1 MGGRGLK
8 EIKATIQAEE
18 QGLREYIWSKK
29 DSEPLIQAVWEVN
42 PNAIQPQRKKVWAI
56 TWAQDTSDK
65 WKSTPLHGQYATQ
78 VSRIT
83 DEEHAFQWMKVT
95 GLKIETEALIT
106 AAQEQ
111 ALNTK
116 QHQAKVLHTST
127 DSLCRM
133 CKSADETV
141 SWK

>member
-1 MGGRGLK
+1 
-8 EIKATIQAEE
+8 
-18 QGLREYIWSKK
+18 
-29 DSEPLIQAVWEVN
+29 
-42 PNAIQPQRKKVWAI
+42 
-56 TWAQDTSDK
+56 
-65 WKSTPLHGQYATQ
+65 
-78 VSRIT
+78 
-83 DEEHAFQWMKVT
+83 MKVT

-116 QHQAKVLHTST
+116 QHKAKVLHKST

-141 SWK
+141 THIIAACQKLAGSEYLKRHNAVAAIVHKNICQEYGIETPEQVWLHNPEAVAENEKVKILWNFEVRTDHRIHHRRPEIVIVDK